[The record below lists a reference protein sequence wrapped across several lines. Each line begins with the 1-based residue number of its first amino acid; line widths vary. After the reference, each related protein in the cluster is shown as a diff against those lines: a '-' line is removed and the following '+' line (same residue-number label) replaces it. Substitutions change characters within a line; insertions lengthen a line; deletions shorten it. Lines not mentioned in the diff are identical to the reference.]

1 MVVIPN
7 KCCTLLALFYYEGN
21 NIYIEDAKNSL
32 AWEEHAKNNSYEYP
46 ILRWKINI
54 CQFVETSILYG
65 IVWEASNIFIK
76 AKSV

>member
-1 MVVIPN
+1 M
-7 KCCTLLALFYYEGN
+7 KEN

-32 AWEEHAKNNSYEYP
+32 AWEEHAKNNSYEYT

-65 IVWEASNIFIK
+65 DVRQASNIFIE